1 MVPTALG
8 TDTLGSVRIPAS
20 LCGVYGYKP
29 SYGYID
35 TDGVFPLSPSLDTL
49 GVIAK
54 DLSWIEKTVSVLAPK
69 LVKRVEVRRKPRL
82 AIPKWFRAPP
92 EIRRGYEELVE
103 EVEKKFLDYLSATG
117 YDYEEVEMPVAER
130 LAWRET
136 MVIRYSEGTHIH
148 LRYRDKWDLYFP
160 DVRRLVEKGLQQGYT
175 SLEYLRALASREDV
189 RLELKRILKKFD
201 ALVTPTTLVPAP
213 RIDEVL
219 GREDGPI
226 RGVLTYET
234 IYASYAGVPAISIP
248 ALKVRNL
255 PVGVQI
261 IMAYGEDPR
270 LLALAKE
277 MPL

>member
-1 MVPTALG
+1 
-8 TDTLGSVRIPAS
+8 
-20 LCGVYGYKP
+20 
-29 SYGYID
+29 
-35 TDGVFPLSPSLDTL
+35 
-49 GVIAK
+49 
-54 DLSWIEKTVSVLAPK
+54 
-69 LVKRVEVRRKPRL
+69 
-82 AIPKWFRAPP
+82 
-92 EIRRGYEELVE
+92 
-103 EVEKKFLDYLSATG
+103 
-117 YDYEEVEMPVAER
+117 
-130 LAWRET
+130 
-136 MVIRYSEGTHIH
+136 
-148 LRYRDKWDLYFP
+148 
-160 DVRRLVEKGLQQGYT
+160 VRRLVEKGLQQGYT